1 MNRTFLAL
9 SLLAIAASAVV
20 GQKPYKPKVSAASED
35 GRRQMSGF
43 QIDKAFASM
52 GSAGAGGGAR
62 QPQLLV
68 LARG

>member
-43 QIDKAFASM
+43 QID
-52 GSAGAGGGAR
+52 
-62 QPQLLV
+62 
-68 LARG
+68 